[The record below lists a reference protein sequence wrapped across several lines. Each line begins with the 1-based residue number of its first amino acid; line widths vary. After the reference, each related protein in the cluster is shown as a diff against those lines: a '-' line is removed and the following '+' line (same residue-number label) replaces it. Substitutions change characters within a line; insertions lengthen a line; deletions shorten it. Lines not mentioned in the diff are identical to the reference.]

1 MRKKLLALL
10 LCAAL
15 LCGASLPALGAE
27 GTADAQLSQVTQA
40 VKDVLG
46 LDTTAYGSFQ
56 GERYEGALAPT
67 WSLSWSG
74 DAGSLYI
81 EALEDGKILSY
92 SLVEAQTEESY
103 GGRESLPA
111 LPQGDEDAALAAA
124 QAFLGQVLEAGL
136 ETAGD
141 LETGSAPSL
150 YGDSYR
156 FTGTILLRG
165 LPSPLRFSVTVR
177 GSDCTVTR
185 FSRDAL
191 ETSCLGGVPAAAAE
205 TGEAEAAALLE
216 STLSLRLEYVL
227 PEAESTHAVLRYL
240 PDPSHEFYVDG
251 ETGELVDLTELRQ
264 KMYGGAS
271 GGEAPEESAPSA
283 DADAGNAA
291 LTPAEQEGIQKLEG
305 VLSSQALDQ
314 RLREEDAYGLGRY
327 ELVNASY
334 RLIEGEEDQE
344 DRVECTLR
352 YSRTGED
359 GTWGR
364 TFTVDARTGEV
375 ASLWSS
381 APWDEDREP
390 ALTEEEAQAR
400 AEAFLQSFAG
410 DRWEHLALY
419 EGARAALLDG
429 GTGNAPFYTFT
440 FARQENGYFF
450 PTHSYTVGIDAADG
464 SVSSLAFQYEEDVTF
479 DDPQG
484 IVDAEAALDAW
495 MGTYDVALGYLYV
508 PAPLD
513 GGTAEEEK
521 LAQMGYA
528 YHDRLRL
535 GYALERTGSGLY
547 LGVDAKTGEP
557 VEQES
562 APGAAGLA
570 YEDLEGHWARE
581 TVERLAGYGIGYD
594 AARFQP
600 DKALTQWELVCLL
613 YSTSYGAVD
622 PEEEDSGFRDQVYAA
637 AYRMGALTR
646 EARDDGAALTR
657 AQVVRMLLDA
667 AGFGQVAGLEG
678 IFTCAYTDPE
688 TIPAGELGYAAL
700 AQGLGLVTGTYAGD
714 RAATRAEAAVL
725 LERLMDR

>member
-1 MRKKLLALL
+1 MKKLLSLL

-15 LCGASLPALGAE
+15 LCGGALPAVAAE
-27 GTADAQLSQVTQA
+27 ETADARLTQVTQT
-40 VKDVLG
+40 VKTALE
-46 LDTTAYGSFQ
+46 LDTTAYASFQ
-56 GERYEGALAPT
+56 GECYEDILTPV
-67 WSLSWSG
+67 WNLSWSG

-92 SLVEAQTEESY
+92 SLVQTQTEESY
-103 GGRESLPA
+103 GGGESLPA
-111 LPQGDEDAALAAA
+111 LPQGDETAARAAA
-124 QAFLGQVLEAGL
+124 QSFLDRVLDQGL
-136 ETAGD
+136 ESVEE
-141 LETGSAPSL
+141 LETVSSPSL

-156 FTGTILLRG
+156 FSGTILLRG
-165 LPSPLRFSVTVR
+165 LPSPLHVSLTVR
-177 GSDCTVTR
+177 GSDNTVTR

-191 ETSCLGGVPAAAAE
+191 ETGCLGNIPSSVPAADGETAAGQLK
-205 TGEAEAAALLE
+205 T
-216 STLSLRLEYVL
+216 TLSLRLEYVL
-227 PEAESTHAVLRYL
+227 PEEESTQAVLRYL

-271 GGEAPEESAPSA
+271 GGEAAEESAPSA
-283 DADAGNAA
+283 AADAGNMA

-314 RLREEDAYGLGRY
+314 SLRAEEAYGLGRY

-334 RLIEGEEDQE
+334 RLIEGEDGQE

-359 GTWGR
+359 GVWSR
-364 TFTVDARTGEV
+364 TFTVDAKTGEV

-381 APWDEDREP
+381 APWDTEQVP
-390 ALTEEEAQAR
+390 ALTAEEAQAQ

-410 DRWEHLALY
+410 DRWGHLALY
-419 EGARAALLDG
+419 EGAQAVLLDG
-429 GTGNAPFYTFT
+429 GTGNVPFYSFT

-450 PTHSYTVGIDAADG
+450 PTHFYTVGIDAADG
-464 SVSSLAFQYEEDVTF
+464 SVSGLTFQYDENVTF

-495 MGTYDVALGYLYV
+495 MGTYDVTLGYLYV
-508 PAPLD
+508 PSSLD
-513 GGTAEEEK
+513 GGTAAEEK
-521 LAQMGYA
+521 LRQMGYE
-528 YHDRLRL
+528 YYYRLRL
-535 GYALERTGSGLY
+535 GYGLERTGNSLY

-557 VEQES
+557 VKWEN
-562 APGAAGLA
+562 APGASGLA
-570 YEDLEGHWARE
+570 YEDLEGHWAQSA
-581 TVERLAGYGIGYD
+581 VERLAGYGIGYD

-600 DKALTQWELVCLL
+600 DKTLTQCELVCLL

-622 PEEEDSGFRDQVYAA
+622 PEEGDSDFRDQVYAA

-646 EARDDGAALTR
+646 EERDDGAALTR

-714 RAATRAEAAVL
+714 RTATRAEAAVL

>member
-1 MRKKLLALL
+1 MKKLLSLL

-15 LCGASLPALGAE
+15 LCGGALPAVAAE
-27 GTADAQLSQVTQA
+27 ETADARLTQVTQT
-40 VKDVLG
+40 VKTALE
-46 LDTTAYGSFQ
+46 LDTTAYASFQ
-56 GERYEGALAPT
+56 GECYEDILTPV

-74 DAGSLYI
+74 DAGSLYV

-92 SLVEAQTEESY
+92 SLVQTQTEESY
-103 GGRESLPA
+103 GGREGLPA
-111 LPQGDEDAALAAA
+111 LPQGDETAARAAA
-124 QAFLGQVLEAGL
+124 QSFLDRVLDPGL
-136 ETAGD
+136 ESVEE
-141 LETGSAPSL
+141 LETVSSPSL

-156 FTGTILLRG
+156 FSGTILLRG
-165 LPSPLRFSVTVR
+165 LPSPLHVSLTVR
-177 GSDCTVTR
+177 GSDSAVTR

-191 ETSCLGGVPAAAAE
+191 ETGCLGSVPSSVPAADGETAAGQLK
-205 TGEAEAAALLE
+205 T
-216 STLSLRLEYVL
+216 TLSLRLEYVL
-227 PEAESTHAVLRYL
+227 PEEESTQAVLRYL

-271 GGEAPEESAPSA
+271 DGAAAEESAPSA
-283 DADAGNAA
+283 AADAGNMA

-314 RLREEDAYGLGRY
+314 RLREEEAYGLGRY

-364 TFTVDARTGEV
+364 TFTVDAKTGEV

-464 SVSSLAFQYEEDVTF
+464 SVSSLAYQYDEDVTF

-521 LAQMGYA
+521 LRQMGYA

-600 DKALTQWELVCLL
+600 DKTLTQWELVCLL

-646 EARDDGAALTR
+646 EERDDGAALTR

-667 AGFGQVAGLEG
+667 AGYGPVARLEG

-714 RAATRAEAAVL
+714 RTATRAEAAVL